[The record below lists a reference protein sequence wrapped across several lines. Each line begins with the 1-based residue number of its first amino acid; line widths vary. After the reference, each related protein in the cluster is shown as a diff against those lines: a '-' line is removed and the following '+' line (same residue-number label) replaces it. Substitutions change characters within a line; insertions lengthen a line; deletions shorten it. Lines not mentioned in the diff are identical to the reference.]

1 MLRAIVSDIYA
12 ALLGAPGY
20 RRKIIITRDNETF
33 EKYRIQIV
41 ERAIQTLLSFAAPAS
56 SQTLE
61 ELAKRTG
68 TNKTTMLRIIR
79 TLENAGFLVRDDDR
93 YRLGARVLDIS
104 NAYLSTLTINKVA
117 QKPMESLA
125 NEFGQTVSVA
135 ILDEADVVYVAIE
148 QAQREL
154 GIQGEVGGRHPAHAT
169 ALGKVLL
176 SGLNPEDA
184 RARLKS
190 RELVRLTHRT
200 LVDVD
205 DVMASVER
213 VKRDGYA
220 LDDEERGIGIRCV
233 AAPIHDRKGLIVAA
247 MSIAGP
253 IFYMQDDQVEKI
265 LGRLLESTHEIDA
278 EMGWTGG

>member
-20 RRKIIITRDNETF
+20 RRKIIIARDNETF

>member
-1 MLRAIVSDIYA
+1 M
-12 ALLGAPGY
+12 
-20 RRKIIITRDNETF
+20 
-33 EKYRIQIV
+33 
-41 ERAIQTLLSFAAPAS
+41 LLSFTGTAS
-56 SQTLE
+56 AQTLE

-68 TNKTTMLRIIR
+68 VNKTTMLRIVR
-79 TLENAGFLVRDDDR
+79 TLETAGFLVRDGDS

-104 NAYLSTLTINKVA
+104 NAYLSSLTLSKVT
-117 QKPMESLA
+117 QKPMERLA

-176 SGLNPEDA
+176 SGLDPEDA
-184 RARLKS
+184 RARLRS

-200 LVDVD
+200 LVDVE

-233 AAPIHDRKGLIVAA
+233 AAPIHDREGSIVAA

-253 IFYMQDDQVEKI
+253 IFHMQDDQVEKI
-265 LGRLLESTHEIDA
+265 LSRLIEATREIDA
-278 EMGWTGG
+278 EMGWAGGSA